1 MGKRKRHFR
10 LGERMMFLDDFL
22 SREKND
28 DYDKVAIFFREKGYC
43 PDDEISEYDFQE
55 LRNEFKKIY
64 GF

>member
-1 MGKRKRHFR
+1 MGKRKRHLRF
-10 LGERMMFLDDFL
+10 GERTMFLDDFL

-43 PDDEISEYDFQE
+43 PDEEISEYDFQE
-55 LRNEFKKIY
+55 LRREFKEIY